1 LINKQYKLL
10 TADDFSSV
18 FNFKRRISSQH
29 FFLHLAPNTFNN
41 HRAAV
46 IVSKKVEKLAVKR
59 NYMKRLVLM
68 YTLHHS
74 PNLAQK
80 FDFIF
85 RVKESFYR
93 HDVQVIKSEIDGLLN
108 KVTL

>member
-1 LINKQYKLL
+1 MINKQYKLL

-29 FFLHLAPNTFNN
+29 FFLHLSPNKLNN
-41 HRAAV
+41 YRAAV
-46 IVSKKVEKLAVKR
+46 IVSKKVEKLAVRR
-59 NYMKRLVLM
+59 NYMRRLVLM
-68 YTLHHS
+68 YTLHQF

-80 FDFIF
+80 FDLVF

-93 HDVQVIKSEIDGLLN
+93 HDVQVIKYEIDGLLN